1 MKISVKVVLFFLI
14 TFIFG
19 ITIGYFLNKPVSK
32 ILRFADRVEMHDYES
47 QDREHREM
55 RMRDYMVKELELR
68 DDQTEF
74 FFETMRNSRRTMRV
88 IMTQSRDESILK
100 IRAESD
106 SLNVVL
112 AEILSQDQ
120 LQKWDKMRERYLRL
134 RDQNNESGPGP
145 RP

>member
-1 MKISVKVVLFFLI
+1 
-14 TFIFG
+14 
-19 ITIGYFLNKPVSK
+19 
-32 ILRFADRVEMHDYES
+32 MHDYES

-88 IMTQSRDESILK
+88 IMTQSRDESIRK

-134 RDQNNESGPGP
+134 RYQNNESGPRP

>member
-19 ITIGYFLNKPVSK
+19 ITIWYFLNKPVSK

-88 IMTQSRDESILK
+88 IMTQSRDESIRK

>member
-19 ITIGYFLNKPVSK
+19 ITIWYFLNKPVSK

-88 IMTQSRDESILK
+88 IMTQSRDESIRK
-100 IRAESD
+100 VRAESD